1 MKDDKLRWS
10 MGTLTWRAKPI
21 PVKSSSRVSPLLYAD
36 SERDANQL
44 YFAGISVPDPFLAFG
59 VGRKKLGLFNALEF
73 SRAKKESA
81 LDEVLSLEDWRAR
94 AEKRFRRTPVGMAE
108 IIATLARNYGLKRFV
123 VPEDFPAKLGF
134 ELLDLGLAVGFA
146 DGSFF
151 PERELK
157 GPSELAAIR
166 EGNRCSTLGFAAVE
180 RMLRAARIKRG
191 RLIFEG
197 RELTSERLKFAI
209 EVACLEAGAVSGNTI
224 VAGGDQGCDPHCRG
238 SGPIRPNETLIVDI
252 FPRVTATGF
261 FGDMTRTYLKGRA
274 NEEQK
279 RLVATVH
286 AAQKLALKTV
296 RAGIDARKVHQ
307 GVVEFFKAQGYETAN
322 DAKGTRGFFHGTGHG
337 LGLAIHEAPRMST
350 VDIRLKKGHV
360 VTVEPGL
367 YYPGLGACRIEDV
380 VVVTASGCEM
390 LSSHPYR
397 WEIA

>member
-1 MKDDKLRWS
+1 
-10 MGTLTWRAKPI
+10 
-21 PVKSSSRVSPLLYAD
+21 VKSSSRVSPLLYAD

-44 YFAGISVPDPFLAFG
+44 YFTGISVPDPFLAFG
-59 VGRKKLGLFNALEF
+59 VGRKKFGVFNALEF

-81 LDEVLSLEDWRAR
+81 LDEVLSFEEWRAR
-94 AEKRFRRTPVGMAE
+94 AEKRFRHVPVGLAE
-108 IIATLARNYGLKRFV
+108 IVATLARHYGLKRFA
-123 VPEDFPAKLGF
+123 VPDDFPAKLGF
-134 ELLDLGLAVGFA
+134 ELLELGLAVGFA

-151 PERELK
+151 LQRELK
-157 GPSELAAIR
+157 GPAELAAIR
-166 EGNRCSTLGFAAVE
+166 EGNRCSTLGFAATE
-180 RMLRAARIKRG
+180 RILRAAKIKRG
-191 RLIFEG
+191 RLLYEG
-197 RELTSERLKFAI
+197 RELTSERIKFAI
-209 EVACLEAGAVSGNTI
+209 EVACLEAGAVSTGTI

-252 FPRVTATGF
+252 FPRVTATGY

-274 NEEQK
+274 SEEQQ

-286 AAQKLALKTV
+286 AAQKLGLKTV
-296 RAGIDARKVHQ
+296 RAGIDARKVHRAVQ
-307 GVVEFFKAQGYETAN
+307 AFFKEQGYETTSDAN
-322 DAKGTRGFFHGTGHG
+322 GSRGFFHGTGHG

-350 VDIRLKKGHV
+350 VDIRLKQGHV

-380 VVVTASGCEM
+380 VAVTATGCEM